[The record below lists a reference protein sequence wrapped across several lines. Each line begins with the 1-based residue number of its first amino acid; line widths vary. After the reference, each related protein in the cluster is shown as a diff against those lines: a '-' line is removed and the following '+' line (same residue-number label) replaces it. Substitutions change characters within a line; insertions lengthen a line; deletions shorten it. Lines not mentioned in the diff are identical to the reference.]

1 MAPVVGHAPIA
12 ISAVIIRTSA
22 VIDRTAPVVDGA
34 AAIVTIR
41 IAVIISGAVLGRGD
55 RKAGPDDTGKSG
67 CRSGTAAAI
76 VPATRAEVSSIAG
89 RGCRRQA
96 FTRWGGPGESQR
108 RLGHRQRHRRNCR
121 HCHGAAVGRKYSFS
135 RKHLDVLRGK
145 MAWRGRLARQA
156 FWS

>member
-67 CRSGTAAAI
+67 CR
-76 VPATRAEVSSIAG
+76 
-89 RGCRRQA
+89 RQA

-108 RLGHRQRHRRNCR
+108 RLGHRQRRRRNCR

>member
-1 MAPVVGHAPIA
+1 PQKGQGMAQEVGHAQKP

-96 FTRWGGPGESQR
+96 FARWGRPGESQPR
-108 RLGHRQRHRRNCR
+108 PAHRRP
-121 HCHGAAVGRKYSFS
+121 HS
-135 RKHLDVLRGK
+135 R
-145 MAWRGRLARQA
+145 
-156 FWS
+156 